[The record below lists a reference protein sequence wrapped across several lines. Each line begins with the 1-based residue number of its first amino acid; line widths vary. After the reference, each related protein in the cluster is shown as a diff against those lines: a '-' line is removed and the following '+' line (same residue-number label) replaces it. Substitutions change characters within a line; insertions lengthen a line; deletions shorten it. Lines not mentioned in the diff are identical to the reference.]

1 MFYSNKEIEF
11 SESFLKNG
19 YCISDTDEK
28 NNLEYLR
35 EQIFKILVDSSH
47 IKKDLNIED
56 FFNNTHQHI
65 NLNNLN
71 EIRLRII
78 EDLSKN
84 KNIRPKYY
92 KIFKNELDLIV
103 GNELVMQKRLNL
115 SIQLPKDNSSLLSIH
130 ADTWSGDSPFETVC
144 WLPLVDCKKTMC
156 MFILPAYEY
165 ESFVDVY
172 KNMKEK
178 NSENLFNEIKD
189 KLKWLEIKYGQ
200 ILIFNQNLPH
210 GNIINN
216 EEFSRWSFNCRFKG
230 VFTPYADKRIGEFF
244 EPVTLKPASK
254 FGMEYKYLDFE
265 EKK

>member
-1 MFYSNKEIEF
+1 MFYSDKEVEL

-19 YCISDTDEK
+19 YCISNTTEN

-35 EQIFKILVDSSH
+35 EQIFKILVDNSYIKSSL
-47 IKKDLNIED
+47 KIED
-56 FFNNTHQHI
+56 FFYNTHKYI
-65 NLNNLN
+65 NIDILN
-71 EIRLRII
+71 EIRLSII
-78 EDLSKN
+78 EGLAKTKDVRSN
-84 KNIRPKYY
+84 YY

-115 SIQLPKDNSSLLSIH
+115 SIQLPKDSSSLLSIH
-130 ADTWSGDSPFETVC
+130 ADTWSGDSPYETVC

-165 ESFVDVY
+165 ENFIHVY

-178 NSENLFNEIKD
+178 NSENLYKEIKNS
-189 KLKWLEIKYGQ
+189 LKWLEINYGQ
-200 ILIFNQNLPH
+200 TLIFNQNLPH
-210 GNIINN
+210 GNIVND

-230 VFTPYADKRIGEFF
+230 IFTPYADKRIGEFF

-265 EKK
+265 ENN